1 MRPKH
6 CSVRLQPDPDNI
18 MRLSNSPFANPFEEL
33 ESPFLS
39 EELLSVEPA
48 TEANEVQFEDTWQEA
63 EDTHGFAE
71 VEHDTPPDTP
81 STAADFLGGRLWTF
95 TATTVPVRVSVFCPK
110 SLNPQK
116 PIDMLVYAHGDL
128 GGCKPYPKVI
138 PEDLITKAPFHLG
151 KIVDESKRRIAL
163 VVPFM
168 DWEKLR
174 TNKLSFVACNRPD
187 ASLHV
192 LGVPG
197 NLNGVM
203 KEALAEI
210 GRVLGAPPPSV
221 ANLILAGHSRAHGF
235 FNTLALHHMDSEMS
249 KGVLRTLKE
258 VWCLDSTY
266 FCFMAEWTRW
276 LTQTVNLTASVFYR
290 IGKGAATYGT
300 KLAAAAKTMGG
311 GKLVVTALPG
321 TADHCAVP
329 AKHIPGLL
337 TRSVHYTAS
346 EVSDELEDAEQF
358 ADAAAEQELEDEEAA
373 AFDEE
378 VIGTDSRAIVGN
390 TLAVPNRWI
399 CAIDILTAN
408 PDWPKKGSKFLIK
421 SRGTG
426 ILIGP
431 KYVLTAR
438 HVVGTLGLNAASVV
452 KGVGVS
458 PARNGSNSSHPF
470 GKATSSNVRHSQPYF
485 ITRTQRDSSGT
496 HQIRVQVRDDY
507 ALIILDKD
515 LAVSTHSKIK
525 GTLDYWGK
533 DPALAQIRRLD
544 PATIDKKDIEV
555 TGYPGDTCGTTKYSG
570 SSKQNQIDNCWNWSN
585 DAWASTQW
593 RSSGTLD
600 VVNASSRVLYHTAD
614 TYEGQSGA
622 PITMM
627 LDGQLHLVGIHT
639 AGDNAQRNKGLR
651 LTRLMLEEIRDWIN
665 ADAGYT
671 MASLQ
676 NDALVLQPA
685 SGGATKSGTNKEIFE
700 ADYFEQPELDQE
712 DLELEGDDEFVGV
725 ESEDDEDEVDLAHEW
740 PLEERFDPNDVPEK
754 ARAAR
759 DKGDLALAVTLA
771 IEGGMRSES
780 DLTNL
785 VFCARHPDQ
794 PIGPLKKDD
803 PNYATLSAEWKKIL
817 AKEVRPAIANA
828 VENTSLKVSAKY
840 VLERDPMFAGDTGAK
855 FKALI
860 EEVAREVDLNPG
872 FLAAVLLAEWD
883 KRSLYLSKGAVTSF
897 VSGTDDFYAMREQ
910 LKDNVP
916 AFSKV
921 RFDPVWTTDINEH
934 KRKVK
939 TVTFTTGKDATLATA
954 VYLKYAEIKLRKA
967 AAKNGGDFD
976 KFPLETRFALVRV
989 AMAAGHGGIAPDGEF
1004 VWFKRK
1010 DDEWVKA
1017 KKGQRG
1023 AVLRGVAPR
1032 LATVLKGGD
1041 FLVRKHEPRRDPT
1054 NSAHITNR
1062 NATILVAQALHL
1074 SDWMFGIPLTTTSQP
1089 EVEEFDAEYADDETV
1104 SDLVAEEV

>member
-1 MRPKH
+1 LG
-6 CSVRLQPDPDNI
+6 SVQLQPDPDNI
-18 MRLSNSPFANPFEEL
+18 MRLSNSPFANPFENL
-33 ESPFLS
+33 ESPFLND
-39 EELLSVEPA
+39 ELLSVEPA
-48 TEANEVQFEDTWQEA
+48 TEANEVQREDTWQEA
-63 EDTHGFAE
+63 EDADGFAE

-81 STAADFLGGRLWTF
+81 STAVDFLGGRLWTF
-95 TATTVPVRVSVFCPK
+95 TATTVPMRVSVFCPK

-116 PIDMLVYAHGDL
+116 AIDMLVYAHGDL

-168 DWEKLR
+168 DWDKLR

-197 NLNGVM
+197 TLNGVM

-235 FNTLALHHMDSEMS
+235 FNTLALHHMDPEMS
-249 KGVLRTLKE
+249 KGVLATLKE
-258 VWCLDSTY
+258 LWCLDSTY

-276 LTQTVNLTASVFYR
+276 LTRTLNLTASVFYR
-290 IGKGAATYGT
+290 IGKGPAVYGT
-300 KLAAAAKTMGG
+300 KLAAAAKTMGP

-337 TRSVHYTAS
+337 TRSLHYTAS
-346 EVSDELEDAEQF
+346 EVSDELDDAEQF
-358 ADAAAEQELEDEEAA
+358 FDAAAEPELEDEEAA

-378 VIGTDSRAIVGN
+378 VIGTDSRTIVGN
-390 TLAVPNRWI
+390 TFAAPNRWI
-399 CAIDILTAN
+399 CAIDVLTDN
-408 PDWPKKGSKFLIK
+408 PDWPKKGGKHLIK

-438 HVVGTLGLNAASVV
+438 HVVGSLGLNSASVV
-452 KGVGVS
+452 KGVAVS

-470 GKATSSNVRHSQPYF
+470 DKATSSNVRHSQPYF
-485 ITRTQRDSSGT
+485 VTRTQRDSSGT
-496 HQIRVQVRDDY
+496 HQVRVQVRDDY

-515 LAVSTHSKIK
+515 LAAATNSKLK
-525 GTLDYWGK
+525 GALGYWGK

-593 RSSGTLD
+593 RGSGTLD

-614 TYEGQSGA
+614 TYDGQSGS
-622 PITMM
+622 PITTMI
-627 LDGQLHLVGIHT
+627 DGQLHLAGIHIDR
-639 AGDNAQRNKGLR
+639 DNAQRNKGLR
-651 LTRLMLEEIRDWIN
+651 VTRLMLEEIRDWIN

-671 MASLQ
+671 MATIQ
-676 NDALVLQPA
+676 NDALVLKPA
-685 SGGATKSGTNKEIFE
+685 SGGATKSGVAKEIFE
-700 ADYFEQPELDQE
+700 AEDFEAEDVEQQELDQE
-712 DLELEGDDEFVGV
+712 YLDLESDDEFVGV
-725 ESEDDEDEVDLAHEW
+725 ESEDDEDEVDLTHES
-740 PLEERFDPNDVPEK
+740 PVEERFDPSSVPANVK
-754 ARAAR
+754 AAL
-759 DKGDLALAVTLA
+759 DKGDVGLAVKLA
-771 IEGGMRSES
+771 IDGGIRSES

-785 VFCARHPDQ
+785 VFFTRHTELP
-794 PIGPLKKDD
+794 GEALKKDD
-803 PNYATLSAEWKKIL
+803 PNYAKLSAEWKKIL
-817 AKEVRPAIANA
+817 VKEVKPAIAKA

-855 FKALI
+855 FKAI
-860 EEVAREVDLNPG
+860 VEEAARDVDINPG

-883 KRSLYLSKGAVTSF
+883 RRSLYLSPGEVPSF
-897 VSGTDDFYAMREQ
+897 VSGTDDFYVMRGK

-921 RFDPVWTTDINEH
+921 RFDPVWTININEH
-934 KRKVK
+934 RREVK
-939 TVTFTTGKDATLATA
+939 TVRFKTGKDAALATA
-954 VYLKYAEIKLRKA
+954 AYLKYAEIKLRKA
-967 AAKNGGDFD
+967 ATANGGDFD
-976 KFPLETRFALVRV
+976 KFPVETRFALVRV
-989 AMAAGHGGIAPDGEF
+989 AMGAGHGGITPDGEF
-1004 VWFKRK
+1004 VWFKK
-1010 DDEWVKA
+1010 KNDDWVKV
-1017 KKGQRG
+1017 KKGERG

-1041 FLVRKHEPRRDPT
+1041 FLVRKNEPRGDPT
-1054 NSAHITNR
+1054 HSAHIANR
-1062 NATILVAQALHL
+1062 NATILVAQAFHL
-1074 SDWMFGIPLTTTSQP
+1074 SDWMFGIPLNAGVQP
-1089 EVEEFDAEYADDETV
+1089 EVEEFDVEQEDFEA
-1104 SDLVAEEV
+1104 LVI